1 MHWKWPA
8 SWPRDR
14 EARLL
19 SGVYASFPN
28 GEINRLH
35 SSGLLAGWASR
46 FEIDWFASNKEEW
59 RLAVILNRKLKLS
72 RRSHPRPLISRI
84 SQFQFPI
91 LCFYSSIQN

>member
-1 MHWKWPA
+1 MHWKWSA

-19 SGVYASFPN
+19 SGVYPSFPK
-28 GEINRLH
+28 EKINRLY
-35 SSGLLAGWASR
+35 SSGLLAGWASH

-72 RRSHPRPLISRI
+72 RRSHPKTADIKDLPV
-84 SQFQFPI
+84 
-91 LCFYSSIQN
+91 SIANAVFVV